1 MMSCKSYNKLI
12 AVANKMFVIMITIE

>member
-1 MMSCKSYNKLI
+1 MISCKSYKLI